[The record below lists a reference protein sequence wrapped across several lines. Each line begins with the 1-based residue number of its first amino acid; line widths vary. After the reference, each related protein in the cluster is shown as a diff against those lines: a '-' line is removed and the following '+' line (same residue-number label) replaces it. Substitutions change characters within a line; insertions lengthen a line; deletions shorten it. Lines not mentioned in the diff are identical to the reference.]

1 MAGPWP
7 TSPEMALTPDQR
19 VRFLSLASHD
29 LRGTLGNVRTWA
41 SLLKTRSAG
50 LDERGQRAT
59 EVILRNTDRALAQQQ
74 ALFDLL
80 RAEWAPMSLAA
91 ESTEVGPAVQSLG
104 PQVTAELPAQLPS
117 VRADPDRLHH
127 VLRAFVARALERS
140 DGSTVVL
147 RAREEPP
154 GVVFE
159 LEDRGPPLDEAA
171 LERTF
176 DPVASALHEQR
187 LGTGFDLGVA
197 AEEVRAMGGTVHAAA
212 RPTGALH
219 AFWLPS
225 ETGGLGGS
233 PSPADSG

>member
-1 MAGPWP
+1 
-7 TSPEMALTPDQR
+7 MALTPDQR

-41 SLLKTRSAG
+41 SLLKTRSEG

-80 RAEWAPMSLAA
+80 RAEWAPMPLMA
-91 ESTEVGPAVQSLG
+91 ESTEVAPAVQRLG
-104 PQVTAELPAQLPS
+104 AQVTSELPAHLPS
-117 VRADPDRLHH
+117 VRADPDRLQH
-127 VLRAFVARALERS
+127 VLRAFLARAVERAE
-140 DGSTVVL
+140 GTAVVL

-159 LEDRGPPLDEAA
+159 LEDGGPPPDEAA
-171 LERTF
+171 LQRTF

-187 LGTGFDLGVA
+187 LGTGFELGVA
-197 AEEVRAMGGTVHAAA
+197 AAEVRAMGGTVHAAA

-225 ETGGLGGS
+225 ATGGAGGS
-233 PSPADSG
+233 PSPVDSG

>member
-1 MAGPWP
+1 
-7 TSPEMALTPDQR
+7 MALSPDQR

-41 SLLKTRSAG
+41 SLLRARSAG

-80 RAEWAPMSLAA
+80 RAEWAPMPLAA
-91 ESTEVGPAVQSLG
+91 ESTEVAPAVQSLG
-104 PQVTAELPAQLPS
+104 TQVAAELPAGLPS
-117 VRADPDRLHH
+117 VRADPDRLQH
-127 VLRAFVARALERS
+127 VLRAFVARAVERS
-140 DGSTVVL
+140 EGAPVVV
-147 RAREEPP
+147 RARAEPP
-154 GVVFE
+154 GVAFE
-159 LEDRGPPLDEAA
+159 FEDGGPPPDEAA
-171 LERTF
+171 LQRTF
-176 DPVASALHEQR
+176 DPVSSALHEQR
-187 LGTGFDLGVA
+187 LGTGFELGVA
-197 AEEVRAMGGTVHAAA
+197 AEEVRAMGGTVRVAA

-225 ETGGLGGS
+225 ATGGHGGS